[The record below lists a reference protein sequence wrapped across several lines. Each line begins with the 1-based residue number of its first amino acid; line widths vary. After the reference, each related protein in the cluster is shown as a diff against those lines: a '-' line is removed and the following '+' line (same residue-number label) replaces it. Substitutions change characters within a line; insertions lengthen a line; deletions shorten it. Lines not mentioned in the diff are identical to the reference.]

1 MATRAPVTPDK
12 LTRNVFTATFL
23 AVIAF
28 VGTVLYLNAL

>member
-12 LTRNVFTATFL
+12 LTRNAFIATFL

-28 VGTVLYLNAL
+28 VVVTLLLHVR